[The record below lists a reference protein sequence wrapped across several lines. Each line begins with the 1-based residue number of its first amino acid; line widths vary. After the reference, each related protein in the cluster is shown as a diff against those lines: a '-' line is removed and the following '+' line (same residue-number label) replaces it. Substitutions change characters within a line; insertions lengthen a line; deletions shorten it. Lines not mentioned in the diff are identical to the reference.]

1 MPASIAYHT
10 GCQQRPFR
18 VAVSQLS
25 LRAVTTLPTK
35 PAVGTQLVFSDPR
48 DRSTWEIALIVVL
61 MTPTNH
67 PGAHWAIGVVGDGD
81 TRGQRH
87 PEWGSTLNPR
97 FRVESAWGAVSGLL
111 PTRFPKPLAEPAVR
125 VSTQRALHG
134 NCRQAG

>member
-87 PEWGSTLNPR
+87 PEWGSNTQVPFSLAR
-97 FRVESAWGAVSGLL
+97 DSGLSQFSWL
-111 PTRFPKPLAEPAVR
+111 R
-125 VSTQRALHG
+125 
-134 NCRQAG
+134 